1 MTDALTSGVNGL
13 NLSVEDFQN
22 VAAQLL
28 HSQKAALTAVDDVAG
43 TSMESSVEEKMAS
56 TDLEI
61 PVQAF
66 SLVNSGV
73 VRYKPTYFTV
83 YLYWTSPIWSMLG
96 PLQIY
101 FMKNTQVRANTLYA
115 LGSLQLNY
123 IIS

>member
-28 HSQKAALTAVDDVAG
+28 HSQKSALTTVDDVAG

-56 TDLEI
+56 TPPDLEI

-73 VRYKPTYFTV
+73 VRGKITKPITV
-83 YLYWTSPIWSMLG
+83 ES
-96 PLQIY
+96 
-101 FMKNTQVRANTLYA
+101 
-115 LGSLQLNY
+115 
-123 IIS
+123 